1 MCKRVHM
8 SEKIPD
14 TYSRAVNFLCA
25 IDNTTF
31 YKLEK
36 MLEDDDTIVDASMT
50 YQKTV
55 ELSLLA
61 EQRTKKR
68 ISAMAVAKRI
78 RSKGKKKDDKAD
90 KRQKIGEG
98 EKEKEKDKGQET
110 PKREPIVRK
119 PPSTLTFLEVPK
131 YLKGLTKEESMALT
145 KKYYEERKCKNC
157 GNFDQK
163 FPPHRLQECPYENRI
178 GYPWPED
185 HIPVKP
191 IGTIGDRPHCCS
203 DPSTRRG

>member
-1 MCKRVHM
+1 MCKRVQM

-36 MLEDDDTIVDASMT
+36 MLEDDDTIVDAGMT

-55 ELSLLA
+55 DLSLLA

-78 RSKGKKKDDKAD
+78 RSKGKQKDDKAD
-90 KRQKIGEG
+90 KRQKPGEG
-98 EKEKEKDKGQET
+98 EKEKEKEKDKGQET
-110 PKREPIVRK
+110 PKREPMVRK
-119 PPSTLTFLEVPK
+119 PPSTLTFLEVPM
-131 YLKGLTKEESMALT
+131 YLKGKRGVYGPHEEVLRRVQM
-145 KKYYEERKCKNC
+145 
-157 GNFDQK
+157 QK
-163 FPPHRLQECPYENRI
+163 L
-178 GYPWPED
+178 W
-185 HIPVKP
+185 
-191 IGTIGDRPHCCS
+191 
-203 DPSTRRG
+203 